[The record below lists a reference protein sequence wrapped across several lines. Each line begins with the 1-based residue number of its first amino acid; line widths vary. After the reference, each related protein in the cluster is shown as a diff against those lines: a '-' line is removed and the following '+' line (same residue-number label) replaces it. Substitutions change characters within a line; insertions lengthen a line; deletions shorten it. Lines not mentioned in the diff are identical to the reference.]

1 MEPIREDGMSRF
13 EPVQPWLKRLVLG
26 LMMVPLVWPL
36 RLMGE
41 PTETDRPPY
50 QVTPI
55 GWVRVVDGQPHLD
68 IDPRYQPALLG
79 LESGARIWVLYW
91 LDRNDAPEPR
101 SRLQVHPRGNPANP
115 LQGVLATRAPLRPNP
130 IGLSQCR
137 ILAIEG
143 ASITV
148 DRLDAWSETP
158 ILDIKPVLADE

>member
-1 MEPIREDGMSRF
+1 MSRF
-13 EPVQPWLKRLVLG
+13 EPVQPWLKCLVLG

-41 PTETDRPPY
+41 QTDRPPY

-55 GWVRVVDGQPHLD
+55 GWVRVVDGRPHLD

-79 LESGARIWVLYW
+79 LESGTRIWVLYW

-101 SRLQVHPRGNPANP
+101 SRLQVHPRGNPSNP
-115 LQGVLATRAPLRPNP
+115 LQGVFATRAPLRPNP

-158 ILDIKPVLADE
+158 ILDIKPVLAGE